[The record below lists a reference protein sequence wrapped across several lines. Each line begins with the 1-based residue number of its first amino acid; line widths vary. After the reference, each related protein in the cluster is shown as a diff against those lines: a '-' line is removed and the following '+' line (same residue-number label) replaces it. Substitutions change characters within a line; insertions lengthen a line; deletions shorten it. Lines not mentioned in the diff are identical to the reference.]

1 MTKMAQY
8 KRSSLV
14 LAAAVIA
21 ITPVLGACSSD
32 SSSSDSTPTATTSSA
47 PSATETSS
55 GDTATGTPVLGNGTA
70 PADRTIMVSST
81 GMTPKELT
89 IAVGQ
94 NVTFKADGSGTF
106 AVTVGSLDQAT
117 VTGGLIET
125 FDFPQAGTYPVVE
138 VISGE
143 TATITVK

>member
-1 MTKMAQY
+1 MTNMVRS
-8 KRSSLV
+8 KRSLV
-14 LAAAVIA
+14 AFAAIA
-21 ITPVLGACSSD
+21 IAMTPVLGACSSD
-32 SSSSDSTPTATTSSA
+32 SSSSDSTPTPTPTSS
-47 PSATETSS
+47 PSAAETAG
-55 GDTATGTPVLGNGTA
+55 GDVATGTPVLGNGTA
-70 PADRTIMVSST
+70 PADRTIMISST

-89 IAVGQ
+89 IGVGE

-125 FDFPQAGTYPVVE
+125 FDFPEAGVYPVVE

-143 TATITVK
+143 TATIIVK